1 MNRLAK
7 DTGAPSGAPAP
18 DTDTLTG
25 GRRGRRP
32 RPRSELNTKMVRVP
46 QEALALAKELLPCTQ
61 CYNLGDLFSES
72 VIAAAER
79 LDTSGLPAPRRLLL
93 QAAIARARGAVQ
105 DPDRARQVRRPDG

>member
-7 DTGAPSGAPAP
+7 DTGVSSGAPAP
-18 DTDTLTG
+18 DTFTG
-25 GRRGRRP
+25 GRPGKRHK
-32 RPRSELNTKMVRVP
+32 PRSELNTKMVRVP

-79 LDTSGLPAPRRLLL
+79 LDTSGLPAHRRLLL
-93 QAAIARARGAVQ
+93 QGAIATARGAVQ